1 MGGDQNSL
9 KGFWSNLAWERL
21 RILQEELESA
31 AGKKDVWTTPPQP
44 DQEEQRTGWWTF
56 SPTLTSFNFNSFKQ
70 HFESY
75 KLHVDL
81 EVCSWMKLR
90 VLTRQQVGSEQATE
104 PTGSPQNEHHI
115 STQSDNTPLHL
126 KPAAAP
132 EQTEVCS
139 SLWTRRHNSTD
150 DAAAS
155 VWTSGFILTLRFSD
169 EAASD
174 LVISVTGRWTSL
186 SLSPGCEWTRGCS
199 EFFTESCC
207 SFNAGFVQSR
217 WSKSVG
223 RFNWNH
229 LLIKCR
235 HFLLTTDTQTCFHRT
250 WRGNWY
256 FSF

>member
-1 MGGDQNSL
+1 MSG
-9 KGFWSNLAWERL
+9 
-21 RILQEELESA
+21 
-31 AGKKDVWTTPPQP
+31 PPLHS
-44 DQEEQRTGWWTF
+44 RTRRSRGRADGLSHPRWQV
-56 SPTLTSFNFNSFKQ
+56 PTLILLNNTLKLQTSCWSGI
-70 HFESY
+70 
-75 KLHVDL
+75 
-81 EVCSWMKLR
+81 CSWMKLR

-104 PTGSPQNEHHI
+104 PTGSPQNKHHI
-115 STQSDNTPLHL
+115 STQSENTPLHL

-223 RFNWNH
+223 WFNWNH

-256 FSF
+256 FSFYSL

>member
-1 MGGDQNSL
+1 MSGPPLHSRTRRSRRRADGLSHPRWQVSTLILLNNTL
-9 KGFWSNLAWERL
+9 KLQTSCWSG
-21 RILQEELESA
+21 I
-31 AGKKDVWTTPPQP
+31 
-44 DQEEQRTGWWTF
+44 
-56 SPTLTSFNFNSFKQ
+56 
-70 HFESY
+70 
-75 KLHVDL
+75 
-81 EVCSWMKLR
+81 CSWMKLR

-115 STQSDNTPLHL
+115 STQSADTPLHL

-139 SLWTRRHNSTD
+139 SLWARRHNSTD
-150 DAAAS
+150 NAAAS

-199 EFFTESCC
+199 EFFTKSCC

>member
-1 MGGDQNSL
+1 MN
-9 KGFWSNLAWERL
+9 K
-21 RILQEELESA
+21 
-31 AGKKDVWTTPPQP
+31 
-44 DQEEQRTGWWTF
+44 
-56 SPTLTSFNFNSFKQ
+56 
-70 HFESY
+70 
-75 KLHVDL
+75 
-81 EVCSWMKLR
+81 
-90 VLTRQQVGSEQATE
+90 ATE
-104 PTGSPQNEHHI
+104 PTGSPQNKHHI
-115 STQSDNTPLHL
+115 STQSADTPLHL

-139 SLWTRRHNSTD
+139 PFVRSRLCERDATTRVSLNLW
-150 DAAAS
+150 
-155 VWTSGFILTLRFSD
+155 VFSNA
-169 EAASD
+169 EVQRWGSF
-174 LVISVTGRWTSL
+174 ISVTGRWTSL

-199 EFFTESCC
+199 EFFTKSCC